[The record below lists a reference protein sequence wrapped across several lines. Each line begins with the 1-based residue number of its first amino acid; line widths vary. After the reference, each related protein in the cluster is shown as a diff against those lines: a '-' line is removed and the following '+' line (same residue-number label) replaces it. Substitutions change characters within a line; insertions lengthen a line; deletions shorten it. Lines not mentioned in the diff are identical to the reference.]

1 MFIYPQ
7 LGRSHIWP
15 GKESEGKVEVFYQET
30 DNDVCSL
37 LPVLLVCWDVSQ
49 CPSSP
54 VMLDQTVLAA
64 E

>member
-7 LGRSHIWP
+7 LGRSHICP

-37 LPVLLVCWDVSQ
+37 LPVLLVC
-49 CPSSP
+49 
-54 VMLDQTVLAA
+54 
-64 E
+64 